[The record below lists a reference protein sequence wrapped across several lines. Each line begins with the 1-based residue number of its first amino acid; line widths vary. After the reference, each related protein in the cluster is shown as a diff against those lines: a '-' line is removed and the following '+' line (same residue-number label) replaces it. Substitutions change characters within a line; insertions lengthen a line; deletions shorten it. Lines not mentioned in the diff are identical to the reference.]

1 MIGLSRSKNQ
11 MFNKPFRCKASTG
24 YFERD
29 YRVVAEEEPMEEIY
43 FPIHRRVSMVAAP
56 THGEFSIEI
65 ATIDP
70 LDLHAALDRDA
81 LR

>member
-1 MIGLSRSKNQ
+1 VTEKEL
-11 MFNKPFRCKASTG
+11 
-24 YFERD
+24 
-29 YRVVAEEEPMEEIY
+29 MEEIS